1 MDEKLRNDLILLAV
15 ASALGAFAW
24 VIRGLISAV
33 SSLSRDREHAVT
45 HEALR
50 PITSAL
56 WTELRVT
63 QSELNALKAVL
74 ADREARR

>member
-1 MDEKLRNDLILLAV
+1 VDEKLRNDLILLAV
-15 ASALGAFAW
+15 ASVLGAFAW
-24 VIRGLISAV
+24 VLRGLISAV

-56 WTELRVT
+56 WTELRTT
-63 QSELNALKAVL
+63 QSELKSLQAVL
-74 ADREARR
+74 ADREVRK